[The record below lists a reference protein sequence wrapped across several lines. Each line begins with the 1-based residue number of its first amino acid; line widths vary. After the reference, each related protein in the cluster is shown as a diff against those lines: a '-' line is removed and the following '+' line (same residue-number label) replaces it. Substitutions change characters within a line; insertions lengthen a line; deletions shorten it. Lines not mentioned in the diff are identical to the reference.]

1 MRYLRTLVVHVLLA
15 QILLVSAMHET
26 ALAQTRAVVAGYTEF
41 SPYMF
46 TDETGKAT
54 GFSVELLRD
63 AATAEGFT
71 IEFQRFDSIGALTDS
86 LVAGSIDATV
96 LLGVTPAREQMGT
109 FSHSVGTWSFELLF
123 ADDAP
128 ERVFQGDLSGL
139 RIALSEG
146 SAPHRFL
153 EGRDDVEFFF
163 SGSIGERLFALF
175 DGSID
180 AVAGPPSVFRAAAKD
195 VGLAARLSSRTYLLA
210 ETPRAFL
217 VSNARLDFLSALNA
231 RIDQLNET
239 GAMEAF
245 EREWLARLEPDLA
258 DRLGANVLTYLGLCL
273 VVIVLLAWLLAV
285 TSLKRKVDAAEK
297 LRTQSMLE
305 ALDAAQAGIVVF
317 GTDGRL
323 QASNHAFGLAF
334 PNLSEQ
340 LQESADAETFFQR
353 LHEKGCL
360 GTEEQGAVAALTL
373 DGLISGDGSSAA
385 EIVLYGAGSRVYAG
399 LACRLTDGRLTL
411 VATDV
416 SELEE
421 NNRAI
426 EEQANEL
433 LAANKQLATFAH
445 VAAHDLK
452 SPAASTATLL
462 DWIADDL
469 HDAGIDVPASV
480 EEALGRARG
489 LLQRQVALIEDL
501 LAYARTTSANSAPQI
516 IQPNERVST
525 IMGLIDLPDGFS
537 IEFEQDLPEVL
548 ADPAAFDLVVR
559 NLLNN
564 AIKHHD
570 RKRGNIVLRSEP
582 AGDGQIAILIEDD
595 GPGIADAYAE
605 RVFEPF
611 FRLAAQDDTA
621 GSGLGLS
628 VIQNAVDAWGGSVS
642 ISQLKPRGTSIR
654 FTVNVSEAK
663 ALVPSPATVVQNTTG
678 QLAQG

>member
-1 MRYLRTLVVHVLLA
+1 MRYLCTLVRNMLIA
-15 QILLVSAMHET
+15 QILLVFAMHLT
-26 ALAQTRAVVAGYTEF
+26 AQAQQRAIVAGYTEF

-46 TDETGKAT
+46 TDETGRAT
-54 GFSVELLRD
+54 GFSVELLRE
-63 AATAEGFT
+63 AATAEGFA
-71 IEFQRFDSIGALTDS
+71 IEFRRFDSIGALTSS
-86 LVAGSIDATV
+86 LAAGTIDATV
-96 LLGVTPAREQMGT
+96 LLGVTPAREQIGT
-109 FSHSVGTWSFELLF
+109 FSHRVGTWSFELLF
-123 ADDAP
+123 ADNAP
-128 ERVFQGDLSGL
+128 ERVLQGDLSGL
-139 RIALSEG
+139 RIAVSEG
-146 SAPHRFL
+146 SAPHRLL
-153 EGRDDVEFFF
+153 EDYAGVEFFF
-163 SGSIGERLFALF
+163 SSSIAERLFALF
-175 DGSID
+175 NGSID
-180 AVAGPPSVFRAAAKD
+180 AVAGPPNVFRASAKE

-217 VSNARLDFLSALNA
+217 VSNMRPDFLAALNVQIA
-231 RIDQLNET
+231 EMSNTTRMVAL
-239 GAMEAF
+239 
-245 EREWLARLEPDLA
+245 EREWLVRLEPDLA
-258 DRLGANVLTYLGLCL
+258 DRLGANVLTYMGLCL
-273 VVIVLLAWLLAV
+273 AVIVLLAALLAM
-285 TSLKRKVDAAEK
+285 TSLKRKVDAADK
-297 LRTQSMLE
+297 LRTQSMVE

-334 PNLSEQ
+334 PNLNEQ
-340 LQESADAETFFQR
+340 LQESADAATFFQR
-353 LHEKGCL
+353 LHENGCF
-360 GTEEQGAVAALTL
+360 GTEEQGATTALTL

-385 EIVLYGAGSRVYAG
+385 EIVLYGARSRVYAC

-469 HDAGIDVPASV
+469 QDAGIDVPASV

-489 LLQRQVALIEDL
+489 LLRRQVALIEDL
-501 LAYARTTSANSAPQI
+501 LAYARTTSANAAPQI

-525 IMGLIDLPDGFS
+525 IMALIDLPDGFS
-537 IEFEQDLPEVL
+537 IEFEQGLPEVL

-570 RKRGNIVLRSEP
+570 RMHGNIVLRSEP

-595 GPGIADAYAE
+595 GPGIEEAYAE

-628 VIQNAVDAWGGSVS
+628 VIQNTVEAWGGSVS
-642 ISQLKPRGTSIR
+642 ISQMEPRGTAIR
-654 FTVNVSEAK
+654 FTINMSEARVL
-663 ALVPSPATVVQNTTG
+663 APTRTTVFRDRV
-678 QLAQG
+678 AV